1 MPYRSVTRRR
11 FLESAT
17 LSVAGA
23 AIIPLNSKFS
33 FAGTASPAVAP
44 LEEFEYGQVTVT
56 SELHQAQL
64 EHCVSVLMAL
74 NEDSLMKPFRQ
85 MGGQPAPGPDL
96 GGWYNYDPNYDYRT
110 FDAGFAPA
118 ATFGQWVSALARSYA
133 ITGSPQLRDKVLRLN
148 RLYAATISD
157 GFYSKNRFPA
167 YCYDKLTCGLI
178 DSQRWA
184 SDPDAFA
191 ILQRTTDTAL
201 RNMPDHAVEHGQSWR
216 PGKDVSY
223 TWDESY
229 TVPENQFIAY
239 QRGAGN
245 RYKELGERYLNDS
258 FFAPLAEGE
267 NSLAGKHAYSHVNA
281 LSSAVQAYLTIGS
294 EMHLRAAKN
303 AFDMLLGQSFVTGG
317 WGPDEQ
323 LRATDSDDLYTSL
336 TGTHSSFET
345 PCGSYAH
352 FKITRYLLRVTRDSR
367 YGDSM
372 ERVMYNTVLGAKPLE
387 EDGHAFYYSD
397 YNFEGHKIYSNHGFP
412 CCSGTLPQVATDYG
426 INSYFRDEHGIYVNL
441 YIPSTLHWKQNGTS
455 VSLAQRGSYPNDG
468 NVEFEFTLSKPTAF
482 AANFRIPAWAEGA
495 SISINGKRV
504 DAPVVPGT
512 FAALNREWKNSDR
525 VALDL
530 PMKMRVEAINSRHP
544 DTVAVLRG
552 PVVLF
557 PIAPSS
563 QPITR
568 HQLLS
573 ANDAGGGKWQV
584 QTAAAPLTMLPFIAI
599 NGEQYSTYLKVSG

>member
-1 MPYRSVTRRR
+1 MPYRSVTRRK

-23 AIIPLNSKFS
+23 AIVPLNSNFG
-33 FAGTASPAVAP
+33 FTGTAAPIVAP
-44 LEEFEYGQVTVT
+44 LEEFEYGQIAVT

-64 EHCVSVLMAL
+64 QHCVSVLMGL
-74 NEDSLMKPFRQ
+74 NEDSLLKPMRE
-85 MGGQPAPGPDL
+85 MGGQPAPGADL

-110 FDAGFAPA
+110 FDAGFAPG
-118 ATFGQWVSALARSYA
+118 ATFGQWVSALARAYA
-133 ITGSPQLRDKVLRLN
+133 ITGSPELRAKVLRLN
-148 RLYAATISD
+148 QLYAASILD
-157 GFYSKNRFPA
+157 GFYEKNRFPA
-167 YCYDKLTCGLI
+167 YCYDKLVCGLI

-201 RNMPDHAVEHGQSWR
+201 RNIPEHAVEHGQSWR
-216 PGKDVSY
+216 LGKDISY
-223 TWDESY
+223 NWDESY
-229 TVPENQFIAY
+229 TIPENLFLAY
-239 QRGAGN
+239 QRGAGD
-245 RYKELGERYLNDS
+245 RYKELGARYLNDK
-258 FFAPLAEGE
+258 FFAPLAAGD

-281 LSSAVQAYLTIGS
+281 LSSAMQAYLTLGS

-303 AFDMLLGQSFVTGG
+303 AFDMLLEQSFVTGG

-323 LRATDSDDLYTSL
+323 LRATDSDDVYVSL

-387 EDGHAFYYSD
+387 PDGHAFYYSD
-397 YNFEGHKIYSNHGFP
+397 YNFDGHKVYSDHGFP

-426 INSYFRDEHGIYVNL
+426 INSYFRDDQGVYVNL
-441 YIPSTLHWKQNGTS
+441 YIPSTLRWQQNGTS
-455 VSLAQRGSYPNDG
+455 VSLTQKSSYPNDG
-468 NVEFEFTLSKPTAF
+468 VIEFEFTLSKPTDF
-482 AANFRIPAWAEGA
+482 VANFRIPAWDEGA

-504 DAPVVPGT
+504 TMPIAPGT
-512 FAALNREWKNSDR
+512 FASVHREWKNGDR
-525 VALDL
+525 VTLEL
-530 PMKMRVEAINSRHP
+530 PMKMRLEAINPRHP
-544 DTVAVLRG
+544 DIVALLRG

-563 QPITR
+563 RQVTR
-568 HQLLS
+568 QQLLS
-573 ANDAGGGKWQV
+573 ATDAGSGKWQV
-584 QTAAAPLTMLPFIAI
+584 QTASTPMTMLPFIAI
-599 NGEQYSTYLKVSG
+599 NDEQYSTYLKVSG

>member
-1 MPYRSVTRRR
+1 MPCRSVTRRR
-11 FLESAT
+11 FLGSAA

-23 AIIPLNSKFS
+23 AVLPLKSKFS
-33 FAGTASPAVAP
+33 FAKNSVPTVAP
-44 LEEFEYGQVTVT
+44 LDEFEYGQIAIT
-56 SELHQAQL
+56 SEIHQAQL
-64 EHCVSVLMAL
+64 EHCISVLMAL
-74 NEDSLMKPFRQ
+74 NEDSLMKPMRQ
-85 MGGQPAPGPDL
+85 MGGQPAPGADL

-110 FDAGFAPA
+110 FDEGFAPA
-118 ATFGQWVSALARSYA
+118 ATFGQWVSALARAYA
-133 ITGSPQLRDKVLRLN
+133 ITGSPDLRDKVLRLN

-157 GFYSKNRFPA
+157 GFYAKNRFPA

-178 DSQRWA
+178 DSRRWA
-184 SDPDAFA
+184 GDPDAFA

-201 RNMPDHAVEHGQSWR
+201 RNMPEHAVEHGQSWR
-216 PGKDVSY
+216 PGTDVSY

-239 QRGAGN
+239 QRGAGD
-245 RYKELGERYLNDS
+245 RYKELGARYLNDKLFS
-258 FFAPLAEGE
+258 PLAAGE
-267 NSLAGKHAYSHVNA
+267 NVLAGKHAYSHINA
-281 LSSAVQAYLTIGS
+281 LSSAMQAFLTLGS
-294 EMHLRAAKN
+294 EMHLRAGKN

-387 EDGHAFYYSD
+387 PDGHAFYYSD
-397 YNFEGHKIYSNHGFP
+397 YNFDGHKIYSNHGFP

-426 INSYFRDEHGIYVNL
+426 INSYFRDKHGVYVNL
-441 YIPSTLHWKQNGTS
+441 YIPSTLRWQQNGTS
-455 VSLAQRGSYPNDG
+455 VSLTQRGSYPNDG
-468 NVEFEFTLSKPTAF
+468 LVEFEFMLSKPTNF
-482 AANFRIPAWAEGA
+482 AANFRIPAWADGA
-495 SISINGKRV
+495 SVSINGKRIT
-504 DAPVVPGT
+504 DPVVPGS
-512 FAALNREWKNSDR
+512 FASIHRVWKNGDR

-530 PMKMRVEAINSRHP
+530 PMKMRLQSINPRHL
-544 DTVAVLRG
+544 DTVALLRG

-557 PIAPSS
+557 PIAPASRAV
-563 QPITR
+563 TR
-568 HQLLS
+568 QQLLS
-573 ANDAGGGKWQV
+573 ASNAGSGKWQV
-584 QTAAAPLTMLPFIAI
+584 QTASTPITMLPFTEI
-599 NGEQYSTYLKVSG
+599 NDEQYSTYLKVSG